1 MLNNY
6 IDVEEDEFEDL
17 EFLEEELE
25 EEFEGLEFEGL
36 EEDFE
41 EEEFE
46 EEFEG
51 LKEDNVLDGVNDAVF
66 ECVHPS
72 KSSKLKFLF
81 EKPQLSLVIFHLQGC
96 FLLFSI

>member
-6 IDVEEDEFEDL
+6 ID
-17 EFLEEELE
+17 LEEV
-25 EEFEGLEFEGL
+25 EFEGLEFEGL
-36 EEDFE
+36 EFE
-41 EEEFE
+41 GL
-46 EEFEG
+46 EFEG

-81 EKPQLSLVIFHLQGC
+81 EKPQLSLVIFHLQEC

>member
-6 IDVEEDEFEDL
+6 VDVEEV
-17 EFLEEELE
+17 
-25 EEFEGLEFEGL
+25 EFEGLEFEGL
-36 EEDFE
+36 EFEGLELE
-41 EEEFE
+41 EED
-46 EEFEG
+46 FEG
-51 LKEDNVLDGVNDAVF
+51 LKDDNVLDGVNDAVF